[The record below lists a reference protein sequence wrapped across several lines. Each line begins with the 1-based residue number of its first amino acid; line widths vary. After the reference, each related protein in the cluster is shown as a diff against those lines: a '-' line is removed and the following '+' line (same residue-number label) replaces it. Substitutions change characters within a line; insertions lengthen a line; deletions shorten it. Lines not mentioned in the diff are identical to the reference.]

1 MRRRKKEDE
10 REKGIKKNI
19 TDINSVPVALPSTI
33 TARVSWPAFLISFT

>member
-19 TDINSVPVALPSTI
+19 TDINSVPVALPYILPQSLP
-33 TARVSWPAFLISFT
+33 RCHGQLF